1 MLFFCQYIKEGPPLM
16 DIREIRYIL
25 EIARTR
31 NMTKAAANL
40 FITQPALSKMLKKV
54 ELELGMPLFFREGNI
69 MLPSEAGSLLVEHGT
84 KLTSTFDEMDN
95 QLRELKAMKRGKVV
109 LGIPPV
115 IAAFDFPEIIM
126 RFRRHYPDV
135 AVEIQEYGARKLECM
150 VLDGLLDIAVS
161 MHPVLSDGLSEMII
175 VQDQVVCAMN
185 PEHPLA
191 QCESISYDGLSRY
204 PLNTFPV
211 NFAVY
216 QELIR
221 NFQSRALSPIVD
233 VTSPTCDFLLKMSHL
248 SNEVC
253 VLPAPC
259 VRYYDKNELVIRP
272 FDPVFQWGLCVVY
285 RKNMYMSEK
294 VRALIAC
301 IQQTV
306 EPPV

>member
-1 MLFFCQYIKEGPPLM
+1 M
-16 DIREIRYIL
+16 DIREIRYII
-25 EIARTR
+25 EIAQTR

-54 ELELGMPLFFREGNI
+54 ELELGMPLFHCEGNI
-69 MLPSEAGSLLVEHGT
+69 MSPSEAGSLLVEHGT
-84 KLTSTFDEMDN
+84 RLTSIFDEMDS
-95 QLRELKAMKRGKVV
+95 QLRALKSMKRGKVM

-115 IAAFDFPEIIM
+115 ISALDFPEIIM
-126 RFRRHYPDV
+126 RFGKHYPDI
-135 AVEIQEYGARKLECM
+135 AVDIQEDGARKLESM
-150 VLDGLLDIAVS
+150 VLDGLLDIAIS
-161 MHPVLSDGLSEMII
+161 MHPVLSDGLSEIII

-191 QCESISYDGLSRY
+191 QSRSISYDELARY

-221 NFQSRALSPIVD
+221 GFHARSLSPMID
-233 VTSPTCDFLLKMSHL
+233 VTSPTCDFLLKFSHL
-248 SNEVC
+248 SNEIC

-259 VRYYDKNELVIRP
+259 VKYYDRNDLVIRP
-272 FDPVFQWGLCVVY
+272 FDPVFPWGLCIVY
-285 RKNMYMSEK
+285 KKNMFMSEK

-301 IQQTV
+301 IQQTIGPSV
-306 EPPV
+306 

>member
-1 MLFFCQYIKEGPPLM
+1 M
-16 DIREIRYIL
+16 DIREIRYII

-54 ELELGMPLFFREGNI
+54 ELELGMPLFYREGNI
-69 MLPSEAGSLLVEHGT
+69 MSPTEAGTLLVEHGA
-84 KLTSTFDEMDN
+84 KISAVFDEMDG
-95 QLRELKAMKRGKVV
+95 QLRDLKSMKRGRVT
-109 LGIPPV
+109 LGVPPV

-126 RFRRHYPDV
+126 RFRRHFPNV
-135 AVEIQEYGARKLECM
+135 AVEVHEYGARKLENM
-150 VLDGLLDIAVS
+150 VLDGLLDFAIS
-161 MHPVLSDGLSEMII
+161 MHPVLSDGLSEII
-175 VQDQVVCAMN
+175 IMQDQVVCAMN
-185 PEHPLA
+185 PDHPLA
-191 QCESISYDGLSRY
+191 QCNSIELEDLAQY
-204 PLNTFPV
+204 PVNTFPV

-216 QELIR
+216 QELVR
-221 NFQSRALSPIVD
+221 NFQSKSLTPMID

-259 VRYYDKNELVIRP
+259 VRYYDKNALVTRP
-272 FDPVFQWGLCVVY
+272 FSSPFQWGLCIVY
-285 RKNMYMSEK
+285 RKNIHMSEK
-294 VRALIAC
+294 VRALISC